1 MRYIIILV
9 IIAVG
14 VFDAASHTVESQL
27 YVDNL
32 SLEDGLSNNFVTAIS
47 QDKHGFLWVGTES
60 GLNRFD
66 GDNFVLYHEN
76 NSSLAGNSINA
87 LFYDADTDKLWIGS
101 KKGLNVLD
109 CSTQELREFDADA
122 VPRMKLSRIDE
133 EFIKKFTRIVEEN
146 IADAELDMT
155 YMQQTLN
162 MSHSTLYRKIKG
174 LTGISGNEFIR
185 RIRLKRG
192 KELLMEGCNVSE
204 AAYSC
209 GFNDVGYF
217 RNCFKDEYGM
227 SPSQFIKEK
236 VKQNQV

>member
-32 SLEDGLSNNFVTAIS
+32 SLEDGLS
-47 QDKHGFLWVGTES
+47 
-60 GLNRFD
+60 
-66 GDNFVLYHEN
+66 
-76 NSSLAGNSINA
+76 INA
-87 LFYDADTDKLWIGS
+87 LFYDVDTDKLWIGS
-101 KKGLNVLD
+101 
-109 CSTQELREFDADA
+109 E
-122 VPRMKLSRIDE
+122 
-133 EFIKKFTRIVEEN
+133 
-146 IADAELDMT
+146 
-155 YMQQTLN
+155 
-162 MSHSTLYRKIKG
+162 KG

-204 AAYSC
+204 AAYPC

-217 RNCFKDEYGM
+217 RNCLKDEYGM

>member
-14 VFDAASHTVESQL
+14 VFDAASHTVVSQL

-32 SLEDGLSNNFVTAIS
+32 SLEDGL
-47 QDKHGFLWVGTES
+47 
-60 GLNRFD
+60 
-66 GDNFVLYHEN
+66 
-76 NSSLAGNSINA
+76 SINA

-101 KKGLNVLD
+101 KKGL
-109 CSTQELREFDADA
+109 
-122 VPRMKLSRIDE
+122 
-133 EFIKKFTRIVEEN
+133 
-146 IADAELDMT
+146 
-155 YMQQTLN
+155 
-162 MSHSTLYRKIKG
+162 
-174 LTGISGNEFIR
+174 TGISGNEFIR
-185 RIRLKRG
+185 RIRLKQG
-192 KELLMEGCNVSE
+192 KESLMGGCNVSE

>member
-32 SLEDGLSNNFVTAIS
+32 SLEDGLS
-47 QDKHGFLWVGTES
+47 
-60 GLNRFD
+60 
-66 GDNFVLYHEN
+66 
-76 NSSLAGNSINA
+76 INA

-101 KKGLNVLD
+101 KKGL
-109 CSTQELREFDADA
+109 
-122 VPRMKLSRIDE
+122 
-133 EFIKKFTRIVEEN
+133 
-146 IADAELDMT
+146 
-155 YMQQTLN
+155 
-162 MSHSTLYRKIKG
+162 
-174 LTGISGNEFIR
+174 TGISGNEFIR
-185 RIRLKRG
+185 CIRLKRG
-192 KELLMEGCNVSE
+192 KELLMEVWNVSE

-209 GFNDVGYF
+209 GFNDVEYF

-227 SPSQFIKEK
+227 LPSQLIKEK

>member
-32 SLEDGLSNNFVTAIS
+32 SLEDGLS
-47 QDKHGFLWVGTES
+47 
-60 GLNRFD
+60 
-66 GDNFVLYHEN
+66 
-76 NSSLAGNSINA
+76 INA
-87 LFYDADTDKLWIGS
+87 LFYDVDTDKLWIGS
-101 KKGLNVLD
+101 K
-109 CSTQELREFDADA
+109 
-122 VPRMKLSRIDE
+122 M
-133 EFIKKFTRIVEEN
+133 
-146 IADAELDMT
+146 
-155 YMQQTLN
+155 
-162 MSHSTLYRKIKG
+162 G

-192 KELLMEGCNVSE
+192 KELRMEGCNVSE

-217 RNCFKDEYGM
+217 RNCCKDEYGM
-227 SPSQFIKEK
+227 SPSQLIKEK

>member
-32 SLEDGLSNNFVTAIS
+32 SLEDGLS
-47 QDKHGFLWVGTES
+47 
-60 GLNRFD
+60 
-66 GDNFVLYHEN
+66 
-76 NSSLAGNSINA
+76 INA
-87 LFYDADTDKLWIGS
+87 LFYDVDTDKLWIGS
-101 KKGLNVLD
+101 KKGL
-109 CSTQELREFDADA
+109 
-122 VPRMKLSRIDE
+122 
-133 EFIKKFTRIVEEN
+133 
-146 IADAELDMT
+146 
-155 YMQQTLN
+155 
-162 MSHSTLYRKIKG
+162 
-174 LTGISGNEFIR
+174 TGISSNEFIR
-185 RIRLKRG
+185 HIRLKRG

>member
-32 SLEDGLSNNFVTAIS
+32 SLEDGLS
-47 QDKHGFLWVGTES
+47 
-60 GLNRFD
+60 
-66 GDNFVLYHEN
+66 
-76 NSSLAGNSINA
+76 INA
-87 LFYDADTDKLWIGS
+87 LFYDVDTDKLWIGS
-101 KKGLNVLD
+101 K
-109 CSTQELREFDADA
+109 
-122 VPRMKLSRIDE
+122 M
-133 EFIKKFTRIVEEN
+133 
-146 IADAELDMT
+146 
-155 YMQQTLN
+155 
-162 MSHSTLYRKIKG
+162 G

-204 AAYSC
+204 SAYSC

>member
-32 SLEDGLSNNFVTAIS
+32 SLEDGLS
-47 QDKHGFLWVGTES
+47 
-60 GLNRFD
+60 
-66 GDNFVLYHEN
+66 
-76 NSSLAGNSINA
+76 INA

-101 KKGLNVLD
+101 K
-109 CSTQELREFDADA
+109 
-122 VPRMKLSRIDE
+122 
-133 EFIKKFTRIVEEN
+133 
-146 IADAELDMT
+146 
-155 YMQQTLN
+155 
-162 MSHSTLYRKIKG
+162 KG

-217 RNCFKDEYGM
+217 RNCFKDEYGCRHLNL
-227 SPSQFIKEK
+227 SRKT
-236 VKQNQV
+236 

>member
-32 SLEDGLSNNFVTAIS
+32 SLEDGLS
-47 QDKHGFLWVGTES
+47 
-60 GLNRFD
+60 
-66 GDNFVLYHEN
+66 
-76 NSSLAGNSINA
+76 INA
-87 LFYDADTDKLWIGS
+87 LFYGADTDKLWIGS
-101 KKGLNVLD
+101 K
-109 CSTQELREFDADA
+109 
-122 VPRMKLSRIDE
+122 
-133 EFIKKFTRIVEEN
+133 
-146 IADAELDMT
+146 
-155 YMQQTLN
+155 
-162 MSHSTLYRKIKG
+162 KG

>member
-27 YVDNL
+27 YVD
-32 SLEDGLSNNFVTAIS
+32 
-47 QDKHGFLWVGTES
+47 
-60 GLNRFD
+60 
-66 GDNFVLYHEN
+66 
-76 NSSLAGNSINA
+76 
-87 LFYDADTDKLWIGS
+87 KLWIGS
-101 KKGLNVLD
+101 K
-109 CSTQELREFDADA
+109 
-122 VPRMKLSRIDE
+122 
-133 EFIKKFTRIVEEN
+133 
-146 IADAELDMT
+146 
-155 YMQQTLN
+155 
-162 MSHSTLYRKIKG
+162 KG

>member
-14 VFDAASHTVESQL
+14 VFDAANHTVESQL

-32 SLEDGLSNNFVTAIS
+32 SLEDGLS
-47 QDKHGFLWVGTES
+47 
-60 GLNRFD
+60 
-66 GDNFVLYHEN
+66 
-76 NSSLAGNSINA
+76 INA
-87 LFYDADTDKLWIGS
+87 LFYDVDTDKLWIGS
-101 KKGLNVLD
+101 K
-109 CSTQELREFDADA
+109 
-122 VPRMKLSRIDE
+122 
-133 EFIKKFTRIVEEN
+133 
-146 IADAELDMT
+146 
-155 YMQQTLN
+155 
-162 MSHSTLYRKIKG
+162 KG

-204 AAYSC
+204 EAYSC

-217 RNCFKDEYGM
+217 RNCLKDEYGM